1 MYACRIETINSKPY
15 IARPKVNHATPTGAF
30 DTIYS
35 PTPGC
40 TTKKYAEA
48 KRRLNITWP
57 ATRLANNRTAKL
69 NGLTSKTETN
79 SIAPTRGFKATGTP
93 GGHNKFVKYFI
104 PSVLIPTKR
113 NIK

>member
-15 IARPKVNHATPTGAF
+15 IARPNVNHARPTGAF

-48 KRRLNITWP
+48 KR
-57 ATRLANNRTAKL
+57 
-69 NGLTSKTETN
+69 GLTLRD
-79 SIAPTRGFKATGTP
+79 PLQG
-93 GGHNKFVKYFI
+93 
-104 PSVLIPTKR
+104 
-113 NIK
+113 